1 MCAGGGG
8 GGRGGLGRGG
18 GGGGAGIGLDVAV
31 RCGGGLQRGQHPGGH
46 GGAGEAPQDQH
57 HHQQKGEAATHPSM
71 IRRTK
76 GWFPGARAFLPRG
89 RWPACANNGGR
100 PGRWALTC
108 NKTCPLRGA
117 AHGLWPVRR
126 ACAPAF
132 FPCLAQKGMWST
144 LPARIRWL
152 VLWATL
158 PAVLLVVYQARAHR
172 TDAIAAAEARALQTL
187 HSVAGTQQRLIQN
200 TRQFLQ
206 QLAAMPQVR
215 DPAAPECGRYLAEV
229 LSLNTTYVNIG
240 VPRADGDLLCNARP
254 LKAPVNVANRPYFQ
268 QTITGRDFAV
278 GSFQVDRAAQV
289 AS

>member
-1 MCAGGGG
+1 MSPW
-8 GGRGGLGRGG
+8 
-18 GGGGAGIGLDVAV
+18 VA
-31 RCGGGLQRGQHPGGH
+31 
-46 GGAGEAPQDQH
+46 
-57 HHQQKGEAATHPSM
+57 
-71 IRRTK
+71 
-76 GWFPGARAFLPRG
+76 
-89 RWPACANNGGR
+89 
-100 PGRWALTC
+100 
-108 NKTCPLRGA
+108 
-117 AHGLWPVRR
+117 
-126 ACAPAF
+126 
-132 FPCLAQKGMWST
+132 GMWST

-172 TDAIAAAEARALQTL
+172 ADAIAAAEARALQTL

-289 AS
+289 ASVNFAYPVIPAGTQDVVGAAVAWCRWSGGACG